1 MACDI
6 EGLTPWIEILGQPDG
21 EFFRDLPENKRAQL
35 RRQLGLI
42 WDYTPSLWD
51 EYMSIDDYF
60 ETIEHRLSVDPDYRR
75 KITERARNILG
86 SLLPESGPAHCGVE
100 QLVACRA
107 HNPKVAGSSPAPAI
121 ISPVPRAGIGIEGR
135 AR

>member
-21 EFFRDLPENKRAQL
+21 EFFRDLDLPENKRAQL

-60 ETIEHRLSVDPDYRR
+60 ETIEHRISVDPDYRR
-75 KITERARNILG
+75 KITERARSILG
-86 SLLPESGPAHCGVE
+86 
-100 QLVACRA
+100 
-107 HNPKVAGSSPAPAI
+107 K
-121 ISPVPRAGIGIEGR
+121 
-135 AR
+135 

>member
-1 MACDI
+1 MGRVAQLACDI

-21 EFFRDLPENKRAQL
+21 EFFRDLPDHKRAQL

-60 ETIEHRLSVDPDYRR
+60 ETIEHKLSVDPDYRR
-75 KITERARNILG
+75 KITERARNIKSILG
-86 SLLPESGPAHCGVE
+86 
-100 QLVACRA
+100 
-107 HNPKVAGSSPAPAI
+107 K
-121 ISPVPRAGIGIEGR
+121 
-135 AR
+135 